1 MATKKNI
8 NRKSGLSTETSR
20 GYNTSIKR
28 AASSVAK
35 KTVSEGKSEAL
46 AYKKTA
52 TPKKPSSGASSGG
65 KMMKV
70 ATPRAPRG
78 TVTPSTTSTRTAS
91 AIKKKVY

>member
-1 MATKKNI
+1 MATKKYI
-8 NRKSGLSTETSR
+8 DRKSGLSTEASR

-35 KTVSEGKSEAL
+35 KAVSEGKAEAL

-52 TPKKPSSGASSGG
+52 TPKKPSSGASSV
-65 KMMKV
+65 KKPRSTV
-70 ATPRAPRG
+70 A
-78 TVTPSTTSTRTAS
+78 PSTTSTRTAS

>member
-1 MATKKNI
+1 MATKKYI
-8 NRKSGLSTETSR
+8 DRKSGLSAEASR

-35 KTVSEGKSEAL
+35 KAVSEGKAEAL

-52 TPKKPSSGASSGG
+52 TPKKPSSGG

-70 ATPRAPRG
+70 ATPRIKRG
-78 TVTPSTTSTRTAS
+78 ATAPSTTSTRTAS
-91 AIKKKVY
+91 AIKKKIY